1 MAKKPEL
8 DETGGMKD
16 RPSHPHNQPEGS
28 NAPEPTETNPGGDF
42 DEAKDGKAN
51 NKQQSG
57 NRWWARWR
65 S

>member
-1 MAKKPEL
+1 MAERPEL

-16 RPSHPHNQPEGS
+16 RSSRPHPDAGEGQVES
-28 NAPEPTETNPGGDF
+28 KSDPADEFE
-42 DEAKDGKAN
+42 EAKDGKAN

-57 NRWWARWR
+57 QRWWARWR

>member
-1 MAKKPEL
+1 MPERPEL

-16 RPSHPHNQPEGS
+16 RHSRPNEDPANDT
-28 NAPEPTETNPGGDF
+28 APEVSEQSPDPEF
-42 DEAKDGKAN
+42 EVAKDGKAN
-51 NKQQSG
+51 NKEQSG

>member
-1 MAKKPEL
+1 MTKRPEL

-16 RPSHPHNQPEGS
+16 RPTRPHDEPVTEG
-28 NAPEPTETNPGGDF
+28 APEANEQSPDPDF
-42 DEAKDGKAN
+42 EVAKDGKAN
-51 NKQQSG
+51 NKEQSG